1 MPYILPFFAGC
12 AVSGI
17 LTLNYTYENER
28 IKQTLNRE
36 ISTLQKINNHTE
48 VAKFRRYDWEQRR
61 FVESQSVTIDKGL
74 DSLKDHYKYMNS
86 CTVNAIRECFFSFTL
101 TPYIRAA
108 RDQMRAVYRS
118 STAQADP

>member
-36 ISTLQKINNHTE
+36 ISTL
-48 VAKFRRYDWEQRR
+48 
-61 FVESQSVTIDKGL
+61 
-74 DSLKDHYKYMNS
+74 
-86 CTVNAIRECFFSFTL
+86 
-101 TPYIRAA
+101 
-108 RDQMRAVYRS
+108 
-118 STAQADP
+118 